1 MIDIKIL
8 DANKIK
14 IDEKSYKSIVIYS
27 IEYVMVKD
35 LRDTLKKYEE
45 LRNKIKDLI
54 KSIAINSGKYDEKFK
69 PW

>member
-27 IEYVMVKD
+27 IKYVMVKD

-69 PW
+69 P

>member
-45 LRNKIKDLI
+45 LWNKIKDLI
-54 KSIAINSGKYDEKFK
+54 NQ
-69 PW
+69 

>member
-45 LRNKIKDLI
+45 LWNKIKDLI

-69 PW
+69 P